1 MIWPVCHENSGS
13 GSCPSPHRS
22 SITFAVVV
30 LPLLVMY
37 PGLLFLQFDFLFYL
51 FFALHYGKQEFDTD
65 QVHAC
70 GPVGR
75 SLIASRL
82 LRTVSVMHVCSGN
95 RVLV

>member
-1 MIWPVCHENSGS
+1 MTWLVCHEDSGS
-13 GSCPSPHRS
+13 GSCPSPPS
-22 SITFAVVV
+22 LFITFDVAV

-37 PGLLFLQFDFLFYL
+37 LGLLFLRFGL

-65 QVHAC
+65 QVHVC

-82 LRTVSVMHVCSGN
+82 LRTV
-95 RVLV
+95 